1 MGSSSIEQIGTSG
14 AHHDGDPGSFT
25 PFADVLCAVDG
36 HEGSLAAV
44 EQAASLTGPGGRVT
58 LLTVTS
64 YRSPGDRGAAI
75 GPRLAMEILDRAEG
89 ILERAHVSH
98 TVEVDPAA
106 PPAEVILEWMLGR
119 DLLAIGAPS
128 SSLLSGMFIKGVGEA
143 ALDAFTTPLLIARAP
158 AEGRRFAQ
166 RILVASDGLEGSDEL
181 VELAGRLARGS
192 GGDLTLFH
200 AADATHGA
208 HPPPIEQQLQR
219 LRGHAEGPIDLR
231 VQAGGA
237 HTTIVQSAAEIDAS
251 LVVMGSR
258 GFHGLRALGSV
269 GRRVAHSGHCSVLL
283 VPPVSRRS
291 AADGRSPRPGA
302 C

>member
-1 MGSSSIEQIGTSG
+1 MGISSTHQLQAPSTHNGSS
-14 AHHDGDPGSFT
+14 ASFT
-25 PFADVLCAVDG
+25 DVLCAVDG
-36 HEGSLAAV
+36 HEGSLQAV
-44 EQAASLTGPGGRVT
+44 EQAASLTAPGGRVT

-75 GPRLAMEILDRAEG
+75 GPRTAKEILDRAEG
-89 ILERAHVSH
+89 ILERAHVDH

-119 DLLAIGAPS
+119 DLLTIGAPS

-158 AEGRRFAQ
+158 AEGQHFAQ
-166 RILVASDGLEGSDEL
+166 RILVASDGQEGSDEL
-181 VELAGRLARGS
+181 VALAGGLARVT

-200 AADATHGA
+200 DAPHEA
-208 HPPPIEQQLQR
+208 RPPRIERQLQS
-219 LRGHAEGPIDLR
+219 LREHADGAVDVR

-237 HTTIVQSAAEIDAS
+237 HTTIVESAAEIDAS

-258 GFHGLRALGSV
+258 GLHGLRALGSV

-291 AADGRSPRPGA
+291 VADGRSPRPGA